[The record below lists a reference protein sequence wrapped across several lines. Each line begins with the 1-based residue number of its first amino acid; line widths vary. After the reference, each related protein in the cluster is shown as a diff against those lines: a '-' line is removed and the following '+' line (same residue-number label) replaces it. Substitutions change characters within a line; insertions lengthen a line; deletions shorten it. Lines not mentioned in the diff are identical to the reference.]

1 MMTDLH
7 RSAAFLLYQTTLLFG
22 ILAMPVALFARRLGL
37 TLPVRSLIE
46 SAERTYERADG
57 RRGHR

>member
-7 RSAAFLLYQTTLLFG
+7 RGAAFLLYQATLLVG
-22 ILAMPVALFARRLGL
+22 ILAMPIALLARRLGL
-37 TLPVRSLIE
+37 TLPVRPLIE

-57 RRGHR
+57 GEGSR

>member
-22 ILAMPVALFARRLGL
+22 LLAMPLALFARRLGL
-37 TLPVRSLIE
+37 TLPVRPLIE
-46 SAERTYERADG
+46 SAEQTYERADARG
-57 RRGHR
+57 RHR